1 MKVIGEEKDLRKALS
16 NLQDKLMITEKELD
30 TSRKQLE
37 LLKQDLGSKKQ
48 ELQQNISVIDSNV
61 RLSVKCKVV
70 SIINHII
77 RLGDKM
83 TNLLYV
89 QTSGIDTPERL
100 YSPFILAQTAKAMD
114 IDAIIYFLGMGV
126 TVLKKGN
133 AEKIKMGAFPS
144 LKEVMDQ
151 TIKAGVKLMVCEQ
164 SCKLINLNTGD
175 FIPTA
180 EIVGAATLNDLV
192 LEADGTMW
200 F

>member
-1 MKVIGEEKDLRKALS
+1 
-16 NLQDKLMITEKELD
+16 
-30 TSRKQLE
+30 
-37 LLKQDLGSKKQ
+37 
-48 ELQQNISVIDSNV
+48 
-61 RLSVKCKVV
+61 
-70 SIINHII
+70 
-77 RLGDKM
+77 
-83 TNLLYV
+83 
-89 QTSGIDTPERL
+89 
-100 YSPFILAQTAKAMD
+100 
-114 IDAIIYFLGMGV
+114 MGV

-144 LKEVMDQ
+144 LNEVMDQ
-151 TIKAGVKLMVCEQ
+151 AIKAGVKLMVCEQ